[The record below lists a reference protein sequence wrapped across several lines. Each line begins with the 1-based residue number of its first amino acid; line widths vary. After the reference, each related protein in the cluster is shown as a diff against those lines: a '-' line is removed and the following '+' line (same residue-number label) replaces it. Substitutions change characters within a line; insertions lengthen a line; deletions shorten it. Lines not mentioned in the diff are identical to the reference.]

1 MPESD
6 TKHVDLSYMPVL
18 PTLVHEFSALEYL
31 IQQACQDDIQK
42 ALDTLVNK
50 YPLFF
55 ERVLKIVNIGVSTD
69 IRVGTGEADKNGINL
84 YRAVS
89 ALGFE
94 KVQQQVQLLAVYNLF
109 NQYKIKGVEMPL
121 FWQDSLRRAVS
132 ARQLAVVAELDAQ
145 QCFCAGFLQ
154 DVGFILMLLA
164 QPEKALLWREFR
176 RRDPQ
181 ARLSME
187 QNIFNQRHDTQ
198 LAQFL
203 QSRNILSH
211 LQAALS
217 CHHDITGSGLSE
229 TEIKTAQVLQC
240 ADWMSAVFSA
250 DDKSHV
256 INQCHTLLSEKLLV
270 SEDKTEEMLH
280 SISDEVECT
289 ARIYDIEIGE
299 CVRFSQVMYEANTQ
313 LHNSNANFQEIALR
327 LDRALDERDKLAAEI
342 NQELLLA
349 REIQQSLLPG
359 EREDSY
365 PVHGINCPARLLSGD
380 FYDFFELQNGDI
392 YFNLGDVSGKGV
404 NAALLM
410 AKTSSLFRCMGKRI
424 SRPGELLFEINNE
437 LCETAIHGMF
447 VTLVAGLYSPVR
459 AELTLVNA
467 GNPPALLFGESGI
480 CREFEATAPPLGI
493 IPDTDYTEYNIT
505 LNNDTLYLYSDG
517 VTEGYINETSMLE
530 LSGLFR
536 LISTMD
542 VQLTPVQR
550 LKRIIDKLT
559 HHTSALRDDAT
570 VLMLQRKVGHRG

>member
-1 MPESD
+1 MPA
-6 TKHVDLSYMPVL
+6 L
-18 PTLVHEFSALEYL
+18 PALVHAFSALEYL
-31 IQQACQDDIQK
+31 NEDDMQP
-42 ALDTLVNK
+42 ALSGLTNK

-55 ERVLKIVNIGVSTD
+55 DRVLKTINIDVRVDAKKAAKKKVS
-69 IRVGTGEADKNGINL
+69 L
-84 YRAVS
+84 YQAIG
-89 ALGFE
+89 ALGFK
-94 KVQQQVQLLAVYNLF
+94 KVQQQLQVLVVYNLL

-132 ARQLAVVAELDAQ
+132 ARRLAVYANLDAQ
-145 QCFCAGFLQ
+145 QCFVAGFLQ
-154 DVGFILMLLA
+154 DAGFILMLLA

-187 QNIFNQRHDTQ
+187 QNIFNQRHDEQ
-198 LAQFL
+198 LMQFL
-203 QSRNILSH
+203 QSSNILLH

-217 CHHDITGSGLSE
+217 SHHATTGSALSE
-229 TEIKTAQVLQC
+229 TEAKMAQVLQC

-256 INQCHTLLSEKLLV
+256 INWCHTLVPEKLQI
-270 SEDKTEEMLH
+270 TEEKTDEILH
-280 SISDEVECT
+280 SITAEVEC
-289 ARIYDIEIGE
+289 AGSVYDIEIGE
-299 CVRFSQVMYEANTQ
+299 CVRFSQVMHEANTQ
-313 LHNSNANFQEIALR
+313 LHNSNANFQEIAQR
-327 LDRALDERDKLAAEI
+327 LDRAIEERDKLAAEI
-342 NQELLLA
+342 NRELLLA
-349 REIQQSLLPG
+349 REIQQSLLPD

-380 FYDFFELQNGDI
+380 FYDFFELRNGDI

-424 SRPGELLFEINNE
+424 STPGKLLYDINNE

-447 VTLVAGLYSPVR
+447 VTLVAGLYSPAK
-459 AELTLVNA
+459 AELKLVNA
-467 GNPPALLFGESGI
+467 GNPPALLLSESGI

-493 IPDTDYTEYNIT
+493 IPDTDYTEYDIT

-517 VTEGYINETSMLE
+517 VTEGYIDETSMLG

-536 LISTMD
+536 LVSTMD
-542 VQLTPVQR
+542 AQLTSAQR
-550 LKRIIDKLT
+550 LKRIVDKLT
-559 HHTSALRDDAT
+559 HHTSVLRDDAT
-570 VLMLQRKVGHRG
+570 LLILQSKPGHVG